1 MPRDKT
7 SCKTNELLDHDRKYK
22 WFVSVE
28 NMTGETKR
36 IVVIK
41 GKFVFGKSER
51 LERGCWQKKI
61 MAPVAFVV
69 VVVVVRTGPRLKS
82 RRHIKPISYNQ
93 SSPIRIV
100 NW

>member
-1 MPRDKT
+1 MCVPRDKT
-7 SCKTNELLDHDRKYK
+7 SCKTYELLDHDRKYK

-28 NMTGETKR
+28 NTTGETKR
-36 IVVIK
+36 IVAIK

-61 MAPVAFVV
+61 MVAVV
-69 VVVVVRTGPRLKS
+69 VVVIRTGPRLKS
-82 RRHIKPISYNQ
+82 RRHIKPITYNQ
-93 SSPIRIV
+93 SPLILIV